1 MMSVS
6 PLTAS
11 SESARVYYRGAWTPV
26 EHDAIE
32 SVVAQVEASR
42 PSCNSVIG
50 KPWVCLRVAV
60 GATSVYL
67 AHRIG
72 EGQVFKAKSAR
83 DLADQ
88 IARGRA
94 TVRHEAAAV

>member
-1 MMSVS
+1 
-6 PLTAS
+6 
-11 SESARVYYRGAWTPV
+11 
-26 EHDAIE
+26 
-32 SVVAQVEASR
+32 
-42 PSCNSVIG
+42 VIG
-50 KPWVCLRVAV
+50 KPWVCLPVAV